1 MQSNLILSVLGF
13 LLLTGCNSTEQLQ
26 VSTTPVTRPPL
37 VVQDPD
43 TIVTRPIEWVI
54 VTPSNI
60 EQIFASLPEGTA
72 LFAVT
77 ADGYSNLSLNLSD
90 TRALVE
96 QQAQV
101 IAAYRDYYE

>member
-1 MQSNLILSVLGF
+1 MQNNLTLSVLGF

-26 VSTTPVTRPPL
+26 VSTTTVTRPPL

-43 TIVTRPIEWVI
+43 IIISRPVEWVI
-54 VTPSNI
+54 ITPENI
-60 EQIFASLPEGTA
+60 EEVFSSLPPGTA

-77 ADGYSNLSLNLSD
+77 AEGYSNLALNLSD

-96 QQAQV
+96 QQAQ
-101 IAAYRDYYE
+101 IIIAYRNYYE